1 MIPSWTD
8 DEVYLVAVR
17 GHSLF
22 LQGRYAES
30 ATIFEGLHAVR
41 PRDLYCA
48 NALAALYIQMGQ
60 IQRAIDI
67 LSEAL
72 ASQPDHVETRARR
85 CEAYVI
91 AGRQA
96 DARRDGEILRRAP
109 DSTPARLEILLGIS
123 RDI

>member
-30 ATIFEGLHAVR
+30 AAIFEGLHAVR
-41 PRDLYCA
+41 PRDFYCA
-48 NALAALYIQMGQ
+48 NALAALYIQLGQ
-60 IQRAIDI
+60 IERAIDI

-72 ASQPDHVETRARR
+72 SSQPDHLETRARR
-85 CEAYVI
+85 CEAYVM
-91 AGRQA
+91 AGRLA
-96 DARRDGEILRRAP
+96 EARKDGEVLRRA
-109 DSTPARLEILLGIS
+109 SGSSPARLEILLGG
-123 RDI
+123 